1 MVAGVCAMGASC
13 LLLFQGN
20 KRQTQSQPAPRPLP
34 VSNLFILGPQPM
46 DGAGQV
52 FLDLLSP
59 VKTSVT
65 HKDVTFANALGVS

>member
-1 MVAGVCAMGASC
+1 
-13 LLLFQGN
+13 
-20 KRQTQSQPAPRPLP
+20 
-34 VSNLFILGPQPM
+34 M